1 MLNSNIL
8 QSIVFTK
15 VLTACKVVSVGK
27 GVLAQSGTLQVA
39 QLHVD
44 RVYIEVKHALL
55 CHVLKTGVIYI
66 HAVAMLSR

>member
-44 RVYIEVKHALL
+44 RVYMEVKHAMHYRVMCSKLE
-55 CHVLKTGVIYI
+55 
-66 HAVAMLSR
+66 